1 MHPEMQHSI
10 ATQLCDAPAG
20 RVSRPLRILV
30 AHNVPASRKGGM
42 SRIMGFIHD
51 HLVLA
56 GHSVDYF
63 CSEDVP
69 GRFQG
74 RLSRFAFPALVR
86 SHAVNAARLG
96 RPYDIVNVHEPSGA
110 AIALWKRAAGCPRV
124 VVTSHGLEHRGWE
137 LQLEE
142 GRLGRGGP
150 MGRSRLIYPA
160 TVLWQAGVTLRHA
173 DHVFCLNME
182 DREYL
187 VSRFGM
193 AASKITRIFPAAD
206 PIYGESASRRD
217 YARAETLL
225 FGGTWLQRKG
235 TGDLVEAFSILA
247 ARHPQLKLT
256 VLNGGVPES
265 AIRASFPEPVRA
277 RVTCLRAEP
286 EEGTAAALAASDIYL
301 LPSLFE
307 GTPLTLMESMW
318 SGMPIVTTATCGMRD
333 IIQDGKNGLLVPI
346 RAPHAIVSA
355 VERLLDEHTLRAGLG
370 RAAHLQARDHYTW
383 RHVAQPVLEVY
394 ETLSTVGF
402 DAGTN

>member
-1 MHPEMQHSI
+1 MHQLS
-10 ATQLCDAPAG
+10 ATQIRNAQAD
-20 RVSRPLRILV
+20 RVNRPLRILV

-86 SHAVNAARLG
+86 RHAVNAARLG
-96 RPYDIVNVHEPSGA
+96 RPYDVVNVHEPSGA

-150 MGRSRLIYPA
+150 MGRSRVIYPT
-160 TVLWQAGVTLRHA
+160 TVLWQAGITLRHA
-173 DHVFCLNME
+173 DHVFCLNTE

-187 VSRFGM
+187 ISRFGM
-193 AASKITRIFPAAD
+193 PASKITRIFPAAD
-206 PIYGESASRRD
+206 PIYGEAAAGRD
-217 YARAETLL
+217 YTRAETLL
-225 FGGTWLQRKG
+225 FAGTWLQRKG

-256 VLNGGVPES
+256 VLNGGAAES
-265 AIRASFPEPVRA
+265 AIRASFPVPVRA
-277 RVTCLRAEP
+277 RVSCLRAEP
-286 EEGTAAALAASDIYL
+286 DEGTATALAAADIYL

-307 GTPLTLMESMW
+307 GTPLTLMEAMW

-333 IIQDGKNGLLVPI
+333 VIEDGKSGLLVPI

-355 VERLLDEHTLRAGLG
+355 VERLLDERTLRAGLG

-383 RHVAQPVLEVY
+383 PRAAQPVQKVY
-394 ETLSTVGF
+394 ERLSTVGF
-402 DAGTN
+402 DADTI